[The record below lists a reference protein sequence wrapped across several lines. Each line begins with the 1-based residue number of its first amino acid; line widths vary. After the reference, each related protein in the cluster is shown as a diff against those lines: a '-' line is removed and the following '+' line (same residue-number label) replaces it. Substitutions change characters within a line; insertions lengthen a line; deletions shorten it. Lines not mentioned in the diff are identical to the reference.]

1 MEIFIFYQFSIS
13 KTSIWKKNPLPPISL
28 SDNFK
33 QTFFKGWPHKILISL
48 TGYLIPILFGKI
60 YYPVHSY
67 AKINGYLYNEWI
79 LIGLFQNTLNS
90 IFDFFLISE
99 MFQRNCLQLR
109 KLELKM
115 LFLNPNLSPRGHQF
129 PISIEFMIQASFI
142 EAMIMHPICPLS
154 CLVTIKF
161 VQCRWDFNTEF
172 QYLIE

>member
-48 TGYLIPILFGKI
+48 TEYLPILFGKI

-90 IFDFFLISE
+90 IFDFFLISK

-129 PISIEFMIQASFI
+129 PISIEFIIQASFI

-161 VQCRWDFNTEF
+161 VQCRWDFNTKF

>member
-1 MEIFIFYQFSIS
+1 MASSNSNKSNRVFTYSV
-13 KTSIWKKNPLPPISL
+13 WKN
-28 SDNFK
+28 
-33 QTFFKGWPHKILISL
+33 IL
-48 TGYLIPILFGKI
+48 
-60 YYPVHSY
+60 HSY

-90 IFDFFLISE
+90 IFDFFLISK

-129 PISIEFMIQASFI
+129 PISIEFTIQASFI

-161 VQCRWDFNTEF
+161 VQRRWDFNTKF